1 MNIAIEIEKLLILA
15 RQKNILDQMDLIG
28 ARNNLLDLLQVAQ
41 PFDGPVALDD
51 TDTIPAVLDRM
62 VDYAGQTGQIDSSI
76 FEVRAL
82 FDTRIM
88 GLLMPSPSVVAA
100 SFSKI
105 REQSSI
111 EAATDY
117 FYNLSIDS
125 NYIRMAQI
133 RQNKSW
139 LGATEYGDLE
149 ITINLSKPEK
159 DPKAIAMA
167 RNQKD
172 VHYPRCLLC
181 VENVN
186 YAGRIDFPARQT
198 LRLIPLQLNGDNW
211 YLQYSPYVYYNEHC
225 IVLSERHEPMVINR
239 QTFQAILGFVSQ
251 FPHYF
256 CGSNADLPI
265 VGGSILNHNHFQGGR
280 AAFPMDTA
288 PALRTYGHPGYADVR
303 IDYLYWPLSSLRL
316 TSPSIDSLVDLA
328 NHLLG
333 QWRSYSDPVAGI
345 LSESSQDG
353 QIVPHNTITPIAR
366 QNSEGLFQ
374 LDLVLRNNR
383 TTDDLPLGIFHPH
396 PEIHHIKKE
405 NIGLIEVMGL
415 AILPGRLQTELAEIR
430 EILLGRAAFES
441 IDQPGHTLLKHLD
454 WIREMQQNETVR
466 QAAQEVL
473 QQKPAGN
480 CGQPDTLDRLLQAE
494 VSRKFKTGLEHCGV
508 FKHNEQGY
516 AALGRFMESA
526 GFSESEVTL

>member
-1 MNIAIEIEKLLILA
+1 MNIAVEIEKLLILA
-15 RQKNILDQMDLIG
+15 QEKNILDKMDLIG

-41 PFDGPVALDD
+41 PCDGPVSLDD

-62 VDYAGQTGQIDSSI
+62 VDYAGQQGQIDSSI
-76 FEVRAL
+76 FELRAL

-88 GLLMPSPSVVAA
+88 GLLMPSPSVIA
-100 SFSKI
+100 SSFNRI

-167 RNQKD
+167 RNQQD

-288 PALRTYGHPGYADVR
+288 PVLQTFRHQDYPDVR
-303 IDYLYWPLSSLRL
+303 VDYLYWPLTSLRL
-316 TSPSIDSLVDLA
+316 TSTSPESLVDLA
-328 NHLLG
+328 DHLLG
-333 QWRSYSDPVAGI
+333 QWRRYSDPAVEIQA
-345 LSESSQDG
+345 ESIHEG
-353 QIVPHNTITPIAR
+353 QLVPHNTITPIAR
-366 QNSEGLFQ
+366 QNAQGEFQ

-383 TTDDLPLGIFHPH
+383 TTEDLPLGIFHPH

-430 EILLGRAAFES
+430 DILLGRVAFET

-454 WIREMQQNETVR
+454 WIQAMQQSAVAQ
-466 QAAQEVL
+466 QAVAEVL
-473 QQKPAGN
+473 SHKTAGTRE
-480 CGQPDTLDRLLQAE
+480 QPDALDRFLQDE
-494 VSRKFKTGLEHCGV
+494 ISRKFKTGLEHCGV
-508 FKHNEQGY
+508 FKHNELGNK
-516 AALGRFMESA
+516 ALGRFMISA
-526 GFSESEVTL
+526 GFTVQNQQ